1 MKSKE
6 YNIPKTK
13 TKNDFTIIYKG
24 RKGGIEELEEEIV
37 EIKTSR
43 NELFSKLRYFENKSN
58 ELRLV
63 NEYFIH
69 DEFDT
74 AIFKDFISSLE
85 TQTIS
90 LNDNNYLEY
99 GKLCSKYQYYE
110 LQDCV
115 NDFIQNR
122 PDIQHVIDQ
131 ISSDKN
137 QEIFDFEKEKIL
149 SKNLDF
155 CLEHG
160 DLSKVP
166 ISVLTRI
173 FNSPEKVL
181 HNRHLLF
188 NFIKQ
193 KVQDVQ
199 SKNGSNEDVEIL
211 FSSLDYNEMSAD
223 EIEEFL
229 AFDGFSEIFGPS
241 NSKAF
246 MKSIIQKNKSLEE
259 RIEKVESEL
268 SSQKKSQ
275 ELLTRQ
281 FNEMSNKMEEQF
293 KLFEEQLHRK
303 IDSSNLFIN
312 SEPKEL
318 RSGDSITLTTA
329 IRPADVAWKV
339 KQDMDEAV
347 EIKSE
352 NGNSLVL
359 RGKSPGKEATIA
371 AVSLDGGEILAT
383 KTIKVRVDITGKVEL
398 KLQSNN
404 LLKGTIKIDENEGF
418 ILDKSRSRYIVNK
431 DDSIVLGEV
440 AYSQSPVVEKLTQEM
455 AFRKPKGTYYLHAL
469 IVDNYGNSKELVSNA
484 LTLSD
489 TFALT
494 FDYTGSVQNTDL
506 EPGEYKLEIWGA
518 QGGTAF
524 YGSDYVRTGGKGG
537 YSVGI
542 VKIASKTKLFIYVG
556 EQGVAKESEGK
567 VEGGF
572 NGGGYSADP
581 DRPLYKKGVGGGGTD
596 IRIGTDSLY
605 SRVIVAGGGG
615 GGNAASPHAACG
627 GAGGGVN
634 GCAGTEHEYAVAN
647 ASPGTQ
653 ICGGKPGTNKPEGT
667 SLTQAGVEIATG
679 KYGIG
684 GSVTAETVNSRA
696 GAGGGGWYGGGAGN
710 YHGGAGSGGSGWVFT
725 EASYNN
731 WKSGNPA
738 DASKYLLDST
748 YYLSDARTVSGNQS
762 FPSPSG
768 SGTETGHC
776 GNGYVKITVQ

>member
-43 NELFSKLRYFENKSN
+43 NELFQKLRYFENKSN

-69 DEFDT
+69 DKFDT

-99 GKLCSKYQYYE
+99 SQLCSKYQYYE

-131 ISSDKN
+131 ISSDNN

-160 DLSKVP
+160 DFSKIP

-181 HNRHLLF
+181 HNHHLLF

-199 SKNGSNEDVEIL
+199 SKNGQNEDVEIL

-246 MKSIIQKNKSLEE
+246 MKSIIQKKKSLEE
-259 RIEKVESEL
+259 RLGKVESEL
-268 SSQKKSQ
+268 STQKKSQ
-275 ELLTRQ
+275 ELLARQ

-293 KLFEEQLHRK
+293 RLFEEQLRRK
-303 IDSSNLFIN
+303 INSPNLFIN

-318 RSGDSITLTTA
+318 RYGGSITLTTA

-339 KQDMDEAV
+339 KQDEDEAV

-359 RGKSPGKEATIA
+359 RGKIPGKEATIT
-371 AVSLDGGEILAT
+371 AVSLDGGEVLAT

-404 LLKGTIKIDENEGF
+404 LLKGTIKIDEGVT
-418 ILDKSRSRYIVNK
+418 LD
-431 DDSIVLGEV
+431 
-440 AYSQSPVVEKLTQEM
+440 
-455 AFRKPKGTYYLHAL
+455 
-469 IVDNYGNSKELVSNA
+469 
-484 LTLSD
+484 
-489 TFALT
+489 
-494 FDYTGSVQNTDL
+494 
-506 EPGEYKLEIWGA
+506 
-518 QGGTAF
+518 
-524 YGSDYVRTGGKGG
+524 
-537 YSVGI
+537 
-542 VKIASKTKLFIYVG
+542 
-556 EQGVAKESEGK
+556 
-567 VEGGF
+567 
-572 NGGGYSADP
+572 
-581 DRPLYKKGVGGGGTD
+581 
-596 IRIGTDSLY
+596 
-605 SRVIVAGGGG
+605 
-615 GGNAASPHAACG
+615 
-627 GAGGGVN
+627 
-634 GCAGTEHEYAVAN
+634 
-647 ASPGTQ
+647 
-653 ICGGKPGTNKPEGT
+653 
-667 SLTQAGVEIATG
+667 
-679 KYGIG
+679 
-684 GSVTAETVNSRA
+684 
-696 GAGGGGWYGGGAGN
+696 
-710 YHGGAGSGGSGWVFT
+710 
-725 EASYNN
+725 
-731 WKSGNPA
+731 
-738 DASKYLLDST
+738 
-748 YYLSDARTVSGNQS
+748 
-762 FPSPSG
+762 
-768 SGTETGHC
+768 
-776 GNGYVKITVQ
+776 